1 MSVVKGTYWR
11 RGEWAC
17 VHYFLCPSGC
27 IRPFG
32 GSFTLGNNP
41 MAVCCGI
48 LKKIP
53 SFCWPFESSF
63 VTVQC
68 CMSNTTLLFW
78 FFWGTTPFTAHTQS
92 AFSCCYLPPR
102 FHWENALWIHS
113 LIRLSS
119 FMKLSYLQ
127 CSVWM
132 HTSSDK
138 VLTQLSVWLLAWWN
152 LMESHLLH
160 FHNIRHK
167 SNRDNFSRAH
177 VPVLLNIP
185 KGKELVFSFLL
196 CSILFDIKIQVQIFR
211 SF

>member
-1 MSVVKGTYWR
+1 MS
-11 RGEWAC
+11 
-17 VHYFLCPSGC
+17 LCPLFLVSIWLYPAIWRFIHSWEQSHGC
-27 IRPFG
+27 VLWY
-32 GSFTLGNNP
+32 SKKNP
-41 MAVCCGI
+41 IFLLTIWIQLCN
-48 LKKIP
+48 
-53 SFCWPFESSF
+53 
-63 VTVQC
+63 

-78 FFWGTTPFTAHTQS
+78 FFWGTTPLTAHTQS

-138 VLTQLSVWLLAWWN
+138 VLTQTQLSVWLLAWWN

-185 KGKELVFSFLL
+185 KGKELVFTFLL